1 MCPLLPHLPAQVLDQ
16 VLLLLM
22 DPRLA
27 HPLDQVLDLLLLLLL
42 DLLLAP
48 LLDLVPDPVLRL
60 LEALP
65 ALLRNRL
72 PVDLVLLLPLDQALR
87 HRPAQVMFQVLLLRM
102 CPVLP
107 LVPARLTSPV
117 QPQVLDQVPLCTPA
131 SNLVMAQV

>member
-1 MCPLLPHLPAQVLDQ
+1 MCPLLPHLPAQVLDL

-27 HPLDQVLDLLLLLLL
+27 HPLDPVLDLLL
-42 DLLLAP
+42 DLLLSP
-48 LLDLVPDPVLRL
+48 LQDLPLDQVLRL
-60 LEALP
+60 LEALR

-72 PVDLVLLLPLDQALR
+72 PVYLVLLPPLDQALR